1 MAKKDKRSGVYCIC
15 NKINRKCYVGSSINI
30 SSRLSRHK
38 WELTHNKHSN
48 QYLQN
53 DFNKFGLDSFVFL
66 TLEISKPESRI
77 SREQQWL
84 DAIYDNQQQCYNI
97 NPHAESPKGRKYTRE
112 QHVKHLASQN
122 HRKANFTIIDPNGVE
137 TTFVG
142 MRQFCRERCLRFS
155 SFCDMVNGHVPS
167 SQGWRLPKN
176 CHVETGR
183 TLPKTFNVKL
193 KDPCGNIHG
202 PITNLEE
209 FCRIHKLRSSSIRH
223 LLAGKCKSSLGWIL
237 CQ

>member
-1 MAKKDKRSGVYCIC
+1 MYCGVYAI
-15 NKINRKCYVGSSINI
+15 INNTNSRFYIGSSINVI
-30 SSRLSRHK
+30 ERIA
-38 WELTHNKHSN
+38 THRSLLRKQKHSN
-48 QYLQN
+48 KYLQN
-53 DFNKFGLDSFVFL
+53 DFNKCGEGSFFAWFIEASQQEQL
-66 TLEISKPESRI
+66 LE
-77 SREQQWL
+77 REQAWL
-84 DAIYDNQQQCYNI
+84 CVGFDNQYRCYNI
-97 NPHAESPKGRKYTRE
+97 TPEAGRHPHYERMKSHSVISPE
-112 QHVKHLASQN
+112 
-122 HRKANFTIIDPNGVE
+122 GVE

-142 MRQFCRERCLRFS
+142 MRQFCRERNLRFS
-155 SFCDMVNGHVPS
+155 SFCDMVNGRVPS

-223 LLAGKCKSSLGWIL
+223 LLAGKCKSSLGWTL